1 VDSMHKVGIKVAA
14 LSDGDRAAC
23 SSRFIQDFFANLR
36 HTADLTTAEVKT
48 LVDDLDT
55 WLDSQTT
62 EANQAITLAVRNKAS
77 NSTKFAA
84 LAYVA
89 LKRAGVI

>member
-1 VDSMHKVGIKVAA
+1 MAA
-14 LSDGDRAAC
+14 LSDGDRAICAT
-23 SSRFIQDFFANLR
+23 RFIQEFFASLQ
-36 HTADLTTAEVKT
+36 HTADLTTTEVRT
-48 LVDDLDT
+48 LVDDLDV

>member
-1 VDSMHKVGIKVAA
+1 MAA
-14 LSDGDRAAC
+14 LSDNDRAFTAAE
-23 SSRFIQDFFANLR
+23 FIRKYFVSLV
-36 HTADLTTAEVKT
+36 HTADLTTAEVRT

-55 WLDSQTT
+55 WLDSQQT
-62 EANQAITLAVRNKAS
+62 EANQAITVAVRNKAS
-77 NSTKFAA
+77 SNTKFAA

>member
-1 VDSMHKVGIKVAA
+1 MAV
-14 LSDGDRAAC
+14 LSDGDRAICA
-23 SSRFIQDFFANLR
+23 SRFIQDFFANLR
-36 HTADLTTAEVKT
+36 NKADLTTAEVRT

-55 WLDSQTT
+55 WLDSLTT
-62 EANQAITLAVRNKAS
+62 EANNSITAAVRNKAG

-89 LKRAGVI
+89 LKRAGVL

>member
-1 VDSMHKVGIKVAA
+1 MAVM
-14 LSDGDRAAC
+14 SDGDRALCAKK
-23 SSRFIQDFFANLR
+23 FIQEFFSSLR
-36 HTADLTTAEVKT
+36 NKADLTTTEVRT

-62 EANQAITLAVRNKAS
+62 EANNSITAAVRNKAS